1 MDWFR
6 GQILSGNRG
15 CSWISP
21 WNIGGSYGFLSF
33 FQLTNPSSSIITIHP
48 LPGDQCAVPC
58 TWTWIHPDSSSRAVA
73 LMGMSLKTMELSCD
87 INGIFTKHC
96 QKCRCLPKKGNSRA
110 GYETKTLW
118 LSTGE
123 KQTERRL
130 ELQSPSWWDPKFAF
144 RGRTWKKPCHF
155 SAAPARQSR
164 QVQQF
169 QQPHKMTFK
178 RCVHFHFE
186 HTSG

>member
-1 MDWFR
+1 
-6 GQILSGNRG
+6 
-15 CSWISP
+15 
-21 WNIGGSYGFLSF
+21 
-33 FQLTNPSSSIITIHP
+33 
-48 LPGDQCAVPC
+48 
-58 TWTWIHPDSSSRAVA
+58 
-73 LMGMSLKTMELSCD
+73 
-87 INGIFTKHC
+87 
-96 QKCRCLPKKGNSRA
+96 
-110 GYETKTLW
+110 LW